1 MFWNPEEARTGQRAG
16 ILFWCLVIGL
26 HGLLMGSLGSHKNL
40 WPQQKTEAI
49 LLREAS
55 GVDPLLTVDL
65 RTDSL
70 PQLMLVSG
78 IGPGLA
84 GRIIEARQQRA
95 LENRPPFPCRCVVSR
110 VPGVPDRALF
120 EAGPWLLP
128 RPCSQW
134 KCENMEIDSPLE
146 DRRGSR

>member
-26 HGLLMGSLGSHKNL
+26 HGLLMGSLYPH
-40 WPQQKTEAI
+40 QKTEAI
-49 LLREAS
+49 LLREAP

-70 PQLMLVSG
+70 SQLMLVSG

-84 GRIIEARQQRA
+84 GRIIEARQQRV

-128 RPCSQW
+128 RPCLQW

-146 DRRGSR
+146 DSRGSR